1 MLFKCHVTYVLW
13 VIWAQ
18 NAMVKF
24 IFNRG
29 KVNFR
34 SNYVKSNQIS
44 KIKIFLPKYAYLV
57 QFCLRIQ
64 KNVIYFY
71 VRQLK
76 MPKNAF
82 QKCAVI
88 TFTFFWAIAQLK
100 TKILL
105 WKFVFMLFVLLRS
118 NQFRFFGYLE
128 NFGFVK

>member
-44 KIKIFLPKYAYLV
+44 KIKIFLPNYAYLV

-64 KNVIYFY
+64 KMSFI
-71 VRQLK
+71 
-76 MPKNAF
+76 
-82 QKCAVI
+82 
-88 TFTFFWAIAQLK
+88 
-100 TKILL
+100 
-105 WKFVFMLFVLLRS
+105 FM
-118 NQFRFFGYLE
+118 ND
-128 NFGFVK
+128 N